1 MEREQGAVAGKTLV
15 GRAFS
20 IVAIIFCVPVGV
32 LFVSVATG
40 AVGICLGVVGYVLGA
55 RRLASVAVALSVV
68 AMFLGLLVGQ
78 GALPGSYD
86 AALDGAKEMLR
97 GPFSDR

>member
-1 MEREQGAVAGKTLV
+1 MERGSEAGKTLV

-20 IVAIIFCVPVGV
+20 IIAIIFCVPVGV
-32 LFVSVATG
+32 LFVSVAIG
-40 AVGICLGVVGYVLGA
+40 AVGICLGVAGYVLGA
-55 RRLASVAVALSVV
+55 RRLASVAVVLSAI

-86 AALDGAKEMLR
+86 ATLDGAKRMLQDSLP
-97 GPFSDR
+97 GQ